1 MIEGSHPVT
10 RLFRGKSW
18 YHRHRPPEPG
28 RVSGSNEPPD
38 IYLRLAHELSGSAG
52 FNVHRIGYVAGEG
65 PDRRYPADITPSE
78 IVFCERDTHGASVN
92 DGIDVELLEPSR
104 AILSDALST
113 TILPVP
119 VLWDRVWDIDVFR
132 DFYRRIRTSA
142 FSPDIANLQVVNGHL
157 LVPKPYGPRMRRDD
171 AIAVVRQAMEEI
183 GVAGAIRD
191 RVGPRLIA
199 RRRMTREVYWVE
211 KVDPATLF
219 SSIGTIRASYG
230 GLRTSNDVKEMF
242 RDSFPGTDDAELERR
257 LIAPNARR
265 FDSSGLLRED
275 FTRLAVADGMVDL
288 FELWTAAVIE
298 GTGATLHFVDTW
310 SYHLGDG
317 QIHCGTNV
325 LRRPRRLGINV
336 WDAPDVEFR
345 AARVLIADGDTAA
358 TG

>member
-1 MIEGSHPVT
+1 
-10 RLFRGKSW
+10 
-18 YHRHRPPEPG
+18 
-28 RVSGSNEPPD
+28 
-38 IYLRLAHELSGSAG
+38 
-52 FNVHRIGYVAGEG
+52 
-65 PDRRYPADITPSE
+65 
-78 IVFCERDTHGASVN
+78 
-92 DGIDVELLEPSR
+92 
-104 AILSDALST
+104 
-113 TILPVP
+113 
-119 VLWDRVWDIDVFR
+119 
-132 DFYRRIRTSA
+132 
-142 FSPDIANLQVVNGHL
+142 
-157 LVPKPYGPRMRRDD
+157 
-171 AIAVVRQAMEEI
+171 
-183 GVAGAIRD
+183 
-191 RVGPRLIA
+191 
-199 RRRMTREVYWVE
+199 
-211 KVDPATLF
+211 
-219 SSIGTIRASYG
+219 
-230 GLRTSNDVKEMF
+230 MF

-275 FTRLAVADGMVDL
+275 FTRLVVADGMVDL